1 MLNFNQTKTN
11 AMNGIAKKST
21 LITFALTTI
30 GVVATAYFASKEIP
44 KAKAAVKEILAK
56 EDLTKSQKATET
68 VKTVAKSTWKTMAVA
83 TATILLVTGTAV
95 VTAASTATT
104 VAGLTSAINL
114 AEQKLKDTNDAINE
128 LPQKTQEEVKRNIGQ
143 KIVNRATNDLTTED
157 IQKVT
162 EGKVNVYPWVNEFDG
177 MVIGTTFDIVDTLED
192 LIDAKITQQGCVT
205 VGEVYELL
213 ERLGAKILWKK
224 EQDRYNKMYTKY
236 GWEGGF
242 SVKHSVYLNGNGD
255 TVYTISMSAPEKL

>member
-56 EDLTKSQKATET
+56 EDLTKTQKATET

-143 KIVNRATNDLTTED
+143 KIVNRATNGLPDEYFEKDDRCPYMYVWVDAWTNTTFKATMDMVETAVDIFESRFDTETYQTIFDFYSELEKRGAIFEKKGFPQLAEDFAWKFTMGFYKEVYMNEKGWTVHTIHYDQPTTE
-157 IQKVT
+157 
-162 EGKVNVYPWVNEFDG
+162 F
-177 MVIGTTFDIVDTLED
+177 
-192 LIDAKITQQGCVT
+192 
-205 VGEVYELL
+205 
-213 ERLGAKILWKK
+213 
-224 EQDRYNKMYTKY
+224 
-236 GWEGGF
+236 
-242 SVKHSVYLNGNGD
+242 
-255 TVYTISMSAPEKL
+255 